1 MGEKINGETKALYCY
16 YIRSFTMNL
25 LCKQQTI
32 GYSPALLVLVQV
44 KKVKETSDVVE
55 RAQEM

>member
-1 MGEKINGETKALYCY
+1 MVRLKPCIVTILE
-16 YIRSFTMNL
+16 SFTMNL
-25 LCKQQTI
+25 PCKQQTI
-32 GYSPALLVLVQV
+32 GYSPELLVLVQV